1 MDSKVN
7 ILLLIFL
14 LILPPVLGWF
24 GYYLSVGSDQYEVIR
39 FAEDLARGTLFRS
52 HPVFDLVKDRAVP
65 GRLYNIHYGGYL
77 LKDGKIYCKY
87 AVGYPLLLALSLK
100 LFGFPSVF
108 FVNFFVLSLLLLVV
122 HRIGRIYFRDEAHPT
137 AIALSAALLLF
148 LLGRQIWDLSVTPH
162 GDVASVLFA
171 VLGIFCLLRALS
183 SPPPS
188 AAQAAASQKRP
199 TGLLRASRPSAAGR
213 LFWLFVAGFSVGCA
227 GSIRPPSALIALP
240 ATLYLLSRA
249 EARKRPLSAAVLL
262 LLFAAGVLF
271 GLLPVFAQNYLTG
284 GNILRFTQF
293 HEVHLETVR
302 AAVGAADGSA
312 PPVPLLERI
321 AAVFLVR
328 SHGWGIGNIHAVLPA
343 MSLHV
348 FLAFGPLFSALFLLG
363 LAAGWRRVETRCL
376 FFPAILLFLLFY
388 SGWVRPLER
397 YLVIA
402 YPFVGLVAAGG
413 AARLFSLSARPGAG
427 LRGRVP
433 LALLGAGLAVAD
445 PILRSLHPREIGL
458 PNWQNQVL
466 FAAALLAALAPVIIF
481 LLPRRS
487 AASRFNL
494 ALAAAIVLLSVP
506 VVAAKP
512 SLFQFPQARRFR
524 SDVGRICRPPS
535 VLFATKF
542 LTQAIDLFTGSV
554 SIRPFDLDFALPDLG
569 RAYGLLLSRGFN
581 LYLIDNR
588 DKRDAAACLPAIR
601 DYFAATPAGIL
612 RGSDYNLEERFGKPA
627 CTVYAIRPW
636 TEREVD
642 LDLSTPAPVDY
653 LLTLNLR
660 KIWDTLPPR
669 SAVSAAWNGAPL
681 PARFENGV
689 NFLVLPP
696 FPGASPRSAVS
707 LASDRPLPPDVLV
720 DLRWAMLDYVI
731 DFGAAAPVPD
741 RTFLEEGEA
750 EEGEAGFR
758 VIRSRAR
765 IALPPATGEGR
776 RSVIL
781 AVRWEGGGAWAA
793 SLDGVPLAALP
804 LRPSPL
810 TQSVEIPLPSAP
822 VSATRSSLEL
832 SGDSPLALESL
843 RVASWGDSFALPV
856 PEGKACVIRAGLKDS
871 TGRGDFALELD
882 GEKLAGFASGGEIW
896 ALVPASDLQPR
907 AGALRLVPAGSG
919 AEMRVK
925 ALVEVGYPFRIEAGE
940 LSGREFKGE
949 GFYPP
954 ELYLGRTPF
963 AWTSGAAEVYLPVLS
978 VPAGGM
984 VLKLGY
990 IGGRPPGVPPARVE
1004 IELDGRPVGSFTPAA
1019 GMGEAELK
1027 IPPDLLRPGVGRL
1040 AIRANAWR
1048 PAERPAEGD
1057 TRPLGLMVRYLE
1069 LSLPSALAGE

>member
-14 LILPPVLGWF
+14 LLLPPVLGWF

-39 FAEDLARGTLFRS
+39 FAEDLARGTIFRS
-52 HPVFDLVKDRAVP
+52 HPLFDLVKDRAVP

-87 AVGYPLLLALSLK
+87 AIGYPLLLAIALEI
-100 LFGFPSVF
+100 FGFPSVF
-108 FVNFFVLSLLLLVV
+108 FVNFFVLSLLLLFVYL
-122 HRIGRIYFRDEAHPT
+122 IGRIYFRDET
-137 AIALSAALLLF
+137 QSSAIALSAALLLF
-148 LLGRQIWDLSVTPH
+148 LLGRQLWDLSVTPH

-171 VLGIFCLLRALS
+171 VVGAFCLLRTLSSVPSAASQKRTTGILRALS
-183 SPPPS
+183 S
-188 AAQAAASQKRP
+188 
-199 TGLLRASRPSAAGR
+199 ASRPSAAGR
-213 LFWLFVAGFSVGCA
+213 LSWIFAAGFSVGFA
-227 GSIRPPSALIALP
+227 GSIRPPSALLALP
-240 ATLYLLSRA
+240 AALYLLSRG

-262 LLFAAGVLF
+262 LLFAVGVLL

-284 GNILRFTQF
+284 GNALRFTQF

-302 AAVGAADGSA
+302 SAVGAASPA
-312 PPVPLLERI
+312 SLLKRI
-321 AAVFLVR
+321 ADIFLVR
-328 SHGWGIGNIHAVLPA
+328 THGWGIGNIHAALPA

-348 FLAFGPLFSALFLLG
+348 FFAFGPLFSALFLLG
-363 LAAGWRRVETRCL
+363 LAAGWRRAETRCL
-376 FFPAILLFLLFY
+376 FLPAVLLFLLFY

-402 YPFVGLVAAGG
+402 YPFVSLVAAGG
-413 AARLFSLSARPGAG
+413 VARLFSLSAGLGAAP
-427 LRGRVP
+427 RARVP

-445 PILRSLHPREIGL
+445 PILRSLYPREGGL

-466 FAAALLAALAPVIIF
+466 FAAAILAALAPVILF
-481 LLPRRS
+481 LRPRRS
-487 AASRFNL
+487 AAAWFNL
-494 ALAAAIVLLSVP
+494 ALAAAILLASLP
-506 VVAAKP
+506 VAAAKP
-512 SLFQFPQARRFR
+512 ELFQFPEARRFR
-524 SDVGRICRPPS
+524 SDLGRICRPPS

-542 LTQAIDLFTGSV
+542 LTQTIDLFTESV

-569 RAYGLLLSRGFN
+569 QAYGLLLSRGFN

-588 DKRDAAACLPAIR
+588 DKRDAASSLPAIR
-601 DYFAATPAGIL
+601 DYFAATPAGRL
-612 RGSDYNLEERFGKPA
+612 RGSDYNLEERFGKPF

-636 TEREVD
+636 TERAVEFD
-642 LDLSTPAPVDY
+642 LPTPAPVEY

-669 SAVSAAWNGAPL
+669 SSVSAAWNGTPF

-689 NFLVLPP
+689 NFLLLHTS
-696 FPGASPRSAVS
+696 PGASPRSVFS
-707 LASDRPLPPDVLV
+707 LASDRPLPPDALV

-731 DFGAAAPVPD
+731 DFGDSALVPD
-741 RTFLEEGEA
+741 RTFLEGGGA

-758 VIRSRAR
+758 TIRSRAR

-776 RSVIL
+776 RSAVL
-781 AVRWEGGGAWAA
+781 AVRWAGGGAWAA
-793 SLDGVPLAALP
+793 ALDGVPLLTLP
-804 LRPSPL
+804 LRPSPF

-822 VSATRSSLEL
+822 VSATRSSLTL
-832 SGDSPLALESL
+832 SGDSPLALDSL
-843 RVASWGDSFALPV
+843 RVASWSDSFALPV
-856 PEGKACVIRAGLKDS
+856 PKGKACVLRAGLKNPPGLRDYS
-871 TGRGDFALELD
+871 LELD
-882 GEKLAGFASGGEIW
+882 GEKLAGFASGGELW
-896 ALVPASDLQPR
+896 AIVPALSSRPP
-907 AGALRLVPAGSG
+907 AGDLRLVPAGSG
-919 AEMRVK
+919 AEMHVRAV
-925 ALVEVGYPFRIEAGE
+925 VELGYPFRIEAGE
-940 LSGREFKGE
+940 FSGREFKGE

-963 AWTSGAAEVYLPVLS
+963 AWTSAAAEAYLPVLS